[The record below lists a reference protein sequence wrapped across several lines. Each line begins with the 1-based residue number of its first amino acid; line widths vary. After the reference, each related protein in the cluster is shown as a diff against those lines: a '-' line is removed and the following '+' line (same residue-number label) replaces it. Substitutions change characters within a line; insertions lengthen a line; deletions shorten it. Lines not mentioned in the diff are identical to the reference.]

1 MRGGVSLPTAVG
13 TGPQPDYPEIGE
25 RLRAARRE
33 RGLSLRDLAERL
45 GVSRSLISQIE
56 RGKARPSVST
66 LFRLIAELDISL
78 DDILFGMRTPP
89 SAEPGLR
96 GPIQRGHDRQRIR
109 LASGVIW
116 ERLTTVSEP
125 GVEFLYVVY
134 EVGGASSPA
143 DAYQR
148 HAGHEW
154 AYVISGVLQVRIG
167 FDEYVIEAGDSISID
182 STVPHRLANLGDT
195 PAHAIW
201 FVLGRAPNAGAAFHA
216 EPDLGAAGATTRT
229 FPDLR
234 LRDRYA
240 ERPPVA

>member
-1 MRGGVSLPTAVG
+1 MVAGSVVDAHDAPTGGAH
-13 TGPQPDYPEIGE
+13 PDYPEIGE
-25 RLRAARRE
+25 RLLAARRE

-66 LFRLIAELDISL
+66 LFRLVSELDVSL
-78 DDILFGMRTPP
+78 DEILFNIMNPP
-89 SAEPGLR
+89 NAEPGVG
-96 GPIQRGHDRQRIR
+96 GPIQRAQGRHRIR

-116 ERLTTVSEP
+116 ERLTAVSEP
-125 GVEFLYVVY
+125 GVEFLYVIY

-154 AYVISGVLQVRIG
+154 AYVISGVLHVRIA
-167 FDEYVIEAGDSISID
+167 FDEYVLEAGDSISID
-182 STVPHRLANLGDT
+182 STIPHRLANLGDT

-201 FVLGRAPNAGAAFHA
+201 FVLGRAPNGGAAFHA
-216 EPDLGAAGATTRT
+216 GREG
-229 FPDLR
+229 
-234 LRDRYA
+234 
-240 ERPPVA
+240 